1 MDRVFVGQNVSD
13 LDTSARAV
21 TISRVTL
28 KAGGDEVYTAGDDT
42 GRTVEKTC
50 LWASQALAD
59 SLLDRLRRVSYQPFS
74 GEEALLDPAAE
85 VGDGITAGGVYAP
98 LYRTD
103 IVFDGLYTADAA
115 APGSDE
121 IEDEYPY
128 KSRARRQADRERSQ
142 TYSRITKTAEE
153 IRLEVAN
160 DLRGLSSSI
169 TVKLE
174 SITQLVEDTE
184 NGLRSEFTVSLQGIS
199 SRVSDA
205 EGNISSLEQT
215 ARSLTTRIS
224 NAEGDVSSLE
234 QFADSLSLSVSNGSV
249 SSTIRLMAGSTQI
262 SSREIEFTGV
272 VSFSDLWGNETIIN
286 GSTIDTST
294 LFLDSLY
301 GDEIYIRDDSGR
313 IAASF
318 EATGASSTAKSALA
332 IWSGAIRMQ
341 SYTGDIYIRAQGA
354 GIQLDGDE
362 YVEVG
367 TDLFPKAPNRY
378 SCGTYGFPWSDVYST
393 DGTISSSDK
402 AGKFDIDYDMSRYS
416 PLFDALRPCSF
427 RRTDGDSFRAH
438 TGLIAQDVAEAR
450 NAAGLPGTEFA
461 AFCSWDMEGGS
472 WGCGLRYE
480 EFIALLIYEVQAL
493 KKQVKELKGETA

>member
-59 SLLDRLRRVSYQPFS
+59 SLLARLRRVSYQPFS

-128 KSRARRQADRERSQ
+128 KSRARRQADRELSQ

-184 NGLRSEFTVSLQGIS
+184 NGLRSEFTVALSGIS
-199 SRVSDA
+199 PRVSNA
-205 EGNISSLEQT
+205 EGDIASLDQT

-224 NAEGDVSSLE
+224 SAEGDVSSLE
-234 QFADSLSLSVSNGSV
+234 QFADSLTIDVSNSSD
-249 SSTIRLMAGSTQI
+249 SSTLRLMAGRTELA
-262 SSREIEFTGV
+262 SREIRFTGMV
-272 VSFSDLWGNETIIN
+272 TFSDLWGNETIIN

-301 GDEIYIRDDSGR
+301 GDSIYLRDDQER
-313 IAASF
+313 IAVEF
-318 EATGASSTAKSALA
+318 RVTGASTAQNACD
-332 IWSGAIRMQ
+332 IWARSMRIN
-341 SYTGDIYIRAQGA
+341 SYPGDIYLNCDNGA
-354 GIQLDGDE
+354 SLQITDAIQAAGD
-362 YVEVG
+362 VI
-367 TDLFPKAPNRY
+367 PNAPNRY

-427 RRTDGDSFRAH
+427 RRTGGDSFRAH

-493 KKQVKELKGETA
+493 KKQVKDLKGETA

>member
-1 MDRVFVGQNVSD
+1 MFDKFFVGLD
-13 LDTSARAV
+13 LTSVEDNGLQRP
-21 TISRVTL
+21 ISRVTFL
-28 KAGGDEVYTAGDDT
+28 LDDENSVTAGDDT
-42 GRTVEKTC
+42 GLE
-50 LWASQALAD
+50 LLAD
-59 SLLDRLRRVSYQPFS
+59 CPHATQEMANTILAQVKGYKYQMFS
-74 GEEALLDPAAE
+74 ADDAALDPAAE
-85 VGDGITAGGVYAP
+85 LGDGVTAGGIYSVIS
-98 LYRTD
+98 RMNE
-103 IVFDGLYTADAA
+103 DGSGFPSIT
-115 APGSDE
+115 APGE
-121 IEDEYPY
+121 AELEDEYP
-128 KSRARRQADRERSQ
+128 AGGPMTQTFDRKIAETR
-142 TYSRITKTAEE
+142 SRITKTAEE

-184 NGLRSEFTVSLQGIS
+184 NGLRSEFTVSLNGIS

-205 EGNISSLEQT
+205 EGDIASLEQT
-215 ARSLTTRIS
+215 AKSLTARIS
-224 NAEGDVSSLE
+224 NTEGDVSSLE
-234 QFADSLSLSVSNGSV
+234 QFADSLSLSVSNGST

-262 SSREIEFTGV
+262 SSREIEFTGM

-301 GDEIYIRDDSGR
+301 GDSIYLRDDQER
-313 IAASF
+313 IAVEF
-318 EATGASSTAKSALA
+318 RVTGASTAQNACD
-332 IWSGAIRMQ
+332 IWARSMRIN
-341 SYTGDIYIRAQGA
+341 SYPGDIYLNCDNGA
-354 GIQLDGDE
+354 SLQITDAIQAAGD
-362 YVEVG
+362 VI
-367 TDLFPKAPNRY
+367 PNAPNRY

-461 AFCSWDMEGGS
+461 AFCSWDTEGGA

>member
-1 MDRVFVGQNVSD
+1 MFDKFFVGLD
-13 LDTSARAV
+13 LTSVEDNGLQRP
-21 TISRVTL
+21 ISRVTFL
-28 KAGGDEVYTAGDDT
+28 LDDENSVTAGDDT
-42 GRTVEKTC
+42 GLE
-50 LWASQALAD
+50 LLAD
-59 SLLDRLRRVSYQPFS
+59 CPHATQEMANAILAQVKGYKYQMFS
-74 GEEALLDPAAE
+74 ADDAALDPAAE
-85 VGDGITAGGVYAP
+85 LGDGVTAGGIYSVIS
-98 LYRTD
+98 RMNE
-103 IVFDGLYTADAA
+103 DGSGFPSIT
-115 APGSDE
+115 APGE
-121 IEDEYPY
+121 AELEDEYPAGGPTTQ
-128 KSRARRQADRERSQ
+128 KFDRKIAETR
-142 TYSRITKTAEE
+142 SRITKTAEE

-184 NGLRSEFTVSLQGIS
+184 KGLRSEFTVALSGIS
-199 SRVSDA
+199 SRVSNA
-205 EGNISSLEQT
+205 EGNISSLDQT

-224 NAEGDVSSLE
+224 NTEGDVSSLE
-234 QFADSLSLSVSNGSV
+234 QFADSLTIDVSNSSD
-249 SSTIRLMAGSTQI
+249 SSTLRLMAGRTELA
-262 SSREIEFTGV
+262 SREIRFTGMV
-272 VSFSDLWGNETIIN
+272 TFSDLWGNETIIN

-301 GDEIYIRDDSGR
+301 GDSIYLRDDQER
-313 IAASF
+313 IAVEF
-318 EATGASSTAKSALA
+318 RVTGASTAQNACD
-332 IWSGAIRMQ
+332 IWARSMRIN
-341 SYTGDIYIRAQGA
+341 SYPGDIYLNCDNGA
-354 GIQLDGDE
+354 SLQITDAIQAAGD
-362 YVEVG
+362 VI
-367 TDLFPKAPNRY
+367 PNAPNRY

-427 RRTDGDSFRAH
+427 RRTGGDSFRAH

-461 AFCSWDMEGGS
+461 AFCSWDTEGGS

>member
-1 MDRVFVGQNVSD
+1 MFDKFFVGLD
-13 LDTSARAV
+13 LTSVEDNGLQRP
-21 TISRVTL
+21 ISRVTFL
-28 KAGGDEVYTAGDDT
+28 LDDENSVTAGDDT
-42 GRTVEKTC
+42 GLE
-50 LWASQALAD
+50 LLAD
-59 SLLDRLRRVSYQPFS
+59 CPHATQEMANTILAQVKGYKYQMFS
-74 GEEALLDPAAE
+74 ADDAALDPAAE
-85 VGDGITAGGVYAP
+85 LGDGVTAGGIYSVIS
-98 LYRTD
+98 RMNE
-103 IVFDGLYTADAA
+103 DGSGFPSIT
-115 APGSDE
+115 APGE
-121 IEDEYPY
+121 AELEDEYP
-128 KSRARRQADRERSQ
+128 AGGPMTQTFDRKIAETR
-142 TYSRITKTAEE
+142 SRIAKTAEE

-184 NGLRSEFTVSLQGIS
+184 NGLRSEFTVALSGIS

-234 QFADSLSLSVSNGSV
+234 QFADSLSLSVSNGST
-249 SSTIRLMAGSTQI
+249 SSTIRLMVGSTQI

-301 GDEIYIRDDSGR
+301 GDEIYIRDNAGQ

-341 SYTGDIYIRAQGA
+341 TYTGDIYLRAVDGN
-354 GIQLDGDE
+354 IQLDGD
-362 YVEVG
+362 YEVTVG
-367 TDLFPKAPNRY
+367 ADLFPKAANRY
-378 SCGTYGFPWSDVYST
+378 SCGTYNFPWSDVYST

-427 RRTDGDSFRAH
+427 RRTGGDSFRAH

-461 AFCSWDMEGGS
+461 AFCSWDMEGGA

>member
-1 MDRVFVGQNVSD
+1 MFDKFFVGLD
-13 LDTSARAV
+13 LTSVEDNGLQRP
-21 TISRVTL
+21 ISRVTFL
-28 KAGGDEVYTAGDDT
+28 LDDENSVTAGDDT
-42 GRTVEKTC
+42 GLE
-50 LWASQALAD
+50 LLAD
-59 SLLDRLRRVSYQPFS
+59 CPHATQEMANAILAQVKGYKYQMFS
-74 GEEALLDPAAE
+74 ADDAALDPAAE
-85 VGDGITAGGVYAP
+85 LGDGVTAGGIYSVIS
-98 LYRTD
+98 RMNE
-103 IVFDGLYTADAA
+103 DGSGFPSIT
-115 APGSDE
+115 APGE
-121 IEDEYPY
+121 AELEDEYPAGGPTTQ
-128 KSRARRQADRERSQ
+128 KFDRKIAETR
-142 TYSRITKTAEE
+142 SRITKTAEE

-184 NGLRSEFTVSLQGIS
+184 KGLRSEFTVALSGIS
-199 SRVSDA
+199 SRVSNA
-205 EGNISSLEQT
+205 EGNISSLDQT

-224 NAEGDVSSLE
+224 NTEGDVSSLE
-234 QFADSLSLSVSNGSV
+234 QFADSLTIDVSNSSD
-249 SSTIRLMAGSTQI
+249 SSTLRLMAGRTELA
-262 SSREIEFTGV
+262 SREIRFTGMV
-272 VSFSDLWGNETIIN
+272 TFSDLWGNETIIN

-301 GDEIYIRDDSGR
+301 GDSIYLRDDQER
-313 IAASF
+313 IAVEF
-318 EATGASSTAKSALA
+318 RVTGASTAQNACD
-332 IWSGAIRMQ
+332 IWARSMRIN
-341 SYTGDIYIRAQGA
+341 SYPGDIYLNCDNGA
-354 GIQLDGDE
+354 SLQITDAIQAAGD
-362 YVEVG
+362 VI
-367 TDLFPKAPNRY
+367 PNAPNRY

-461 AFCSWDMEGGS
+461 AFCSWDMEGGA

>member
-1 MDRVFVGQNVSD
+1 MFDKFFVGLD
-13 LDTSARAV
+13 LTSVEDNGLQRP
-21 TISRVTL
+21 ISRVTFL
-28 KAGGDEVYTAGDDT
+28 LDDKNSVTAGDDT
-42 GRTVEKTC
+42 GLE
-50 LWASQALAD
+50 LLAD
-59 SLLDRLRRVSYQPFS
+59 CPHATQEMANTILAQVKGYKYQMFS
-74 GEEALLDPAAE
+74 ADDAALDPAAE
-85 VGDGITAGGVYAP
+85 LGDGVTAGGIYSVIS
-98 LYRTD
+98 RMNE
-103 IVFDGLYTADAA
+103 DGSGFPSIT
-115 APGSDE
+115 APGE
-121 IEDEYPY
+121 AELEDEYP
-128 KSRARRQADRERSQ
+128 AGGPMTQTFDRKIAETR
-142 TYSRITKTAEE
+142 SRITKTAEE

-184 NGLRSEFTVSLQGIS
+184 KGLRSEFTVSLNGIS

-205 EGNISSLEQT
+205 EGDIASLEQT
-215 ARSLTTRIS
+215 AKSLTARIS
-224 NAEGDVSSLE
+224 NTEGDVSSLE
-234 QFADSLSLSVSNGSV
+234 QFADSLSLSVSNGST

-262 SSREIEFTGV
+262 SSREIEFTGM

-301 GDEIYIRDDSGR
+301 GDSIYLRDDQER
-313 IAASF
+313 IAVEF
-318 EATGASSTAKSALA
+318 RVTGASTAQNACD
-332 IWSGAIRMQ
+332 IWARSMRIN
-341 SYTGDIYIRAQGA
+341 SYPGDIYLNCDNGA
-354 GIQLDGDE
+354 SLQITDAIQAAGD
-362 YVEVG
+362 VI
-367 TDLFPKAPNRY
+367 PNAPNRY

-461 AFCSWDMEGGS
+461 AFCSWDMEGGA